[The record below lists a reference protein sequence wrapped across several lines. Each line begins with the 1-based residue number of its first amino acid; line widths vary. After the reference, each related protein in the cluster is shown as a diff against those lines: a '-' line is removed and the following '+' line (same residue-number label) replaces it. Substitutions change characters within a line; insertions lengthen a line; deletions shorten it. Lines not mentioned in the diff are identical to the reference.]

1 MKDNIFFKN
10 IQNFLEEF
18 QALLNTNEYISQS
31 KYDDLIKKY
40 PDVYKIGNI
49 IDDELIKSTIDN
61 VLNNAYK
68 IIKEHNNNYLE
79 TELKNNEDYFNNLF
93 NDIDPNIK
101 LDLEQKK
108 AILCDED
115 YSLIIAGAGS
125 GKTTTMAAKVK
136 YLIEKKRIDPKR
148 IILLSLTNKAV
159 LELDTRINEDFKLNV
174 EVLTFH
180 KLGMKFLRN
189 NFPNKLSIASDKTLY
204 DIISDYIKLK
214 VFKNKELLKEF
225 TSLFKDYCYFDD
237 KAFDYS
243 NFDDYYKYYS
253 DKLYE
258 QNKNNLDKF
267 NKKRIKN
274 REKIF
279 KTIKGEY
286 VKSVAE
292 VNIANYLYLHGIN
305 YEYEKIY
312 DYSLDNNHTYAPDF
326 TIYYQ
331 DNIYYLEYYGLTKYL
346 KNGKYT
352 TYDIETYNKLIIKK
366 RLLHEKYKTDLIELY
381 FEYENSNYLLELIR
395 ELKKREIVGIEKTE
409 KEVFYQLM
417 NTAKESQFFKF
428 INLTMTFI
436 NLYKEKNYKDD
447 YFLELSK
454 NQNEITIK
462 RLNFL
467 KNIYNFYNL
476 KIHSEYKIDFN
487 DMINYAYYSVFKSR
501 EEYDYIIIDEYQDI
515 SRQKYNLAK
524 KISSVFKAK
533 IIAVGDDWQSI
544 FSFSGS
550 DIDLFTNFCD
560 LMGYGEIIK
569 IKNTYRNSQELI
581 DIASQFVSKNDSQII
596 KNLKSSKHLD
606 NPIEIHY
613 YDDLNS
619 KILVII
625 NLIESI
631 YQKNKNSKILLLGRY
646 KSDIEELLLSGM
658 FKTSVKDQIICLKSP
673 KVYLDFLTVH
683 ASKGLGYDE
692 VILLNALDD
701 EKGFPSKIKDDDLI
715 KLLRP
720 VEKTKIDF
728 PEERRLFYV
737 AITRTKNKVY
747 ILCPKN
753 YQKRSEFIKEIVG
766 FKNTIEVYH

>member
-79 TELKNNEDYFNNLF
+79 TELKNNEDY
-93 NDIDPNIK
+93 
-101 LDLEQKK
+101 
-108 AILCDED
+108 
-115 YSLIIAGAGS
+115 SLIIAGAGS

-136 YLIEKKRIDPKR
+136 YLIEKKHIDPKR

-366 RLLHEKYKTDLIELY
+366 RLLHEKYKTDLIEIY
-381 FEYENSNYLLELIR
+381 FE
-395 ELKKREIVGIEKTE
+395 
-409 KEVFYQLM
+409 
-417 NTAKESQFFKF
+417 
-428 INLTMTFI
+428 
-436 NLYKEKNYKDD
+436 
-447 YFLELSK
+447 
-454 NQNEITIK
+454 
-462 RLNFL
+462 
-467 KNIYNFYNL
+467 
-476 KIHSEYKIDFN
+476 
-487 DMINYAYYSVFKSR
+487 
-501 EEYDYIIIDEYQDI
+501 
-515 SRQKYNLAK
+515 
-524 KISSVFKAK
+524 
-533 IIAVGDDWQSI
+533 
-544 FSFSGS
+544 
-550 DIDLFTNFCD
+550 
-560 LMGYGEIIK
+560 
-569 IKNTYRNSQELI
+569 
-581 DIASQFVSKNDSQII
+581 
-596 KNLKSSKHLD
+596 
-606 NPIEIHY
+606 
-613 YDDLNS
+613 
-619 KILVII
+619 
-625 NLIESI
+625 
-631 YQKNKNSKILLLGRY
+631 
-646 KSDIEELLLSGM
+646 
-658 FKTSVKDQIICLKSP
+658 
-673 KVYLDFLTVH
+673 
-683 ASKGLGYDE
+683 
-692 VILLNALDD
+692 
-701 EKGFPSKIKDDDLI
+701 
-715 KLLRP
+715 
-720 VEKTKIDF
+720 
-728 PEERRLFYV
+728 
-737 AITRTKNKVY
+737 
-747 ILCPKN
+747 
-753 YQKRSEFIKEIVG
+753 
-766 FKNTIEVYH
+766 